1 MHMHTH
7 ATDTCTPNCC
17 NVHKALYSAFPL
29 VLYHRNVA
37 EGTFTGACEKNQCVL
52 KQLFLCKIH

>member
-37 EGTFTGACEKNQCVL
+37 EGTFTGACEKNQCPQTAVSM
-52 KQLFLCKIH
+52 